1 MFHKKSSNSLSFVW
15 SVWYFIWPQGL
26 RNFISPQCNSSGAR
40 LCDWAV
46 FAVCNRCFW
55 GVPVSSMN
63 CSREGTSC
71 LLQAEE
77 RSADL
82 IYNNMG
88 GRKCVSGWDI
98 VSWVCMSEKERPRSR
113 WLTWKLSFYFYTP
126 CALFL
131 FLPACLLF
139 ERRFPQQSTVTKVYR
154 GNSVMP
160 LPWCLTSVACTFE
173 Q

>member
-98 VSWVCMSEKERPRSR
+98 VSWVCMSEKERPRQGDLHESSVFIFTLLVHCSCSSLLACFLREDFHSNQR
-113 WLTWKLSFYFYTP
+113 WQKYTEVILSCP
-126 CALFL
+126 CHG
-131 FLPACLLF
+131 
-139 ERRFPQQSTVTKVYR
+139 V
-154 GNSVMP
+154 
-160 LPWCLTSVACTFE
+160 
-173 Q
+173 